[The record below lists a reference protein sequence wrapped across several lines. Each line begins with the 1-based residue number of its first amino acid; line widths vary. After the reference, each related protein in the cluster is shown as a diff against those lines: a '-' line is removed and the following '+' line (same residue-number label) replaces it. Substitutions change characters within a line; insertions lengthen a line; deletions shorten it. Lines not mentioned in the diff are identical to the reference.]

1 MWIQRK
7 NKKIHIC
14 IYIIKIDNMQ
24 HIYNNTK
31 KKKKKF
37 FFIGILA
44 NG

>member
-31 KKKKKF
+31 KKKKKKKKMF
-37 FFIGILA
+37 FSLVF
-44 NG
+44 